1 MGPRTDIVDFYDH
14 KWRVMREWAV
24 FSNFYDQSNCPFD
37 FDVPLAFCACE
48 LSDSDRV
55 VCCEFSEKAVMLCKA
70 AAMGDVETYGEIAK
84 AKSPDVAK
92 RLGRQ
97 VVGFDDD
104 IWASIVCSVAFHV
117 VHQKFAKTPQLRK
130 LLLQGLNGEDQPT
143 LFAEMTE
150 RDAIWGTGMDR
161 QDRRAKNPSNWPGTN
176 ILGWAL
182 TEARDLL
189 LVGKGVEYFAPL
201 LVMQEA
207 EILDDMPRELA
218 ETLRRELGSTAGDST
233 GAVTKAGFAPPQRLP
248 PGASAADLKPAN
260 GPLTNSRNARRKKA
274 KEKAANSATDGHQE
288 VDGDESSVPP
298 AASTPV
304 EPKANRAQ
312 PPQPASETAKAA
324 PAGENA
330 EIEKKV
336 RALRKKMRDIE
347 KLKEKPAQSLDVL
360 QREKIAGEPEIIR
373 QIQELGFEP

>member
-1 MGPRTDIVDFYDH
+1 
-14 KWRVMREWAV
+14 
-24 FSNFYDQSNCPFD
+24 
-37 FDVPLAFCACE
+37 
-48 LSDSDRV
+48 
-55 VCCEFSEKAVMLCKA
+55 
-70 AAMGDVETYGEIAK
+70 
-84 AKSPDVAK
+84 
-92 RLGRQ
+92 
-97 VVGFDDD
+97 
-104 IWASIVCSVAFHV
+104 
-117 VHQKFAKTPQLRK
+117 
-130 LLLQGLNGEDQPT
+130 
-143 LFAEMTE
+143 
-150 RDAIWGTGMDR
+150 
-161 QDRRAKNPSNWPGTN
+161 
-176 ILGWAL
+176 
-182 TEARDLL
+182 LL

-312 PPQPASETAKAA
+312 PPQPAAETAKAA
-324 PAGENA
+324 PAVENA

>member
-1 MGPRTDIVDFYDH
+1 V
-14 KWRVMREWAV
+14 
-24 FSNFYDQSNCPFD
+24 NF
-37 FDVPLAFCACE
+37 L
-48 LSDSDRV
+48 
-55 VCCEFSEKAVMLCKA
+55 
-70 AAMGDVETYGEIAK
+70 
-84 AKSPDVAK
+84 KS
-92 RLGRQ
+92 L
-97 VVGFDDD
+97 
-104 IWASIVCSVAFHV
+104 
-117 VHQKFAKTPQLRK
+117 
-130 LLLQGLNGEDQPT
+130 
-143 LFAEMTE
+143 
-150 RDAIWGTGMDR
+150 
-161 QDRRAKNPSNWPGTN
+161 
-176 ILGWAL
+176 
-182 TEARDLL
+182 
-189 LVGKGVEYFAPL
+189 
-201 LVMQEA
+201 
-207 EILDDMPRELA
+207 
-218 ETLRRELGSTAGDST
+218 LRRELGSTAGDST

-260 GPLTNSRNARRKKA
+260 GPSTNSRNARRKKA

-288 VDGDESSVPP
+288 EDEDESSVPP

-312 PPQPASETAKAA
+312 PPQPAAETAKAA

>member
-1 MGPRTDIVDFYDH
+1 M
-14 KWRVMREWAV
+14 
-24 FSNFYDQSNCPFD
+24 SNCPFD

-312 PPQPASETAKAA
+312 PPQPAAETAKAA